1 MALRTAV
8 FIDGANFRGNLRD
21 FGFTSELSNGRVYRL
36 EERHFNWDE
45 FFSGVLDKFNAETG
59 WEHQLI
65 RVHWYSAAT
74 ISPWPRKY
82 EFPLSQ
88 KVVTEHSGI
97 KGLTTDVVLEK
108 ARDWYSRERSYFER
122 LREDTFERIQREI
135 NFLEFRYVGQYK
147 VLPLQASSIQE
158 RSGEIEYRGTR
169 VGEKGVDLGI
179 AVDMIAKMPYYDVAI
194 LVSGDADFLPV
205 VGYLKDHLKYVYQ
218 FSIAKG
224 VPPSIRYLS
233 PYLKGKVDCFESYNE
248 LELLDKFL
256 LREKGIPPD
265 ILVAIDNRI
274 TQLSDG
280 TYQPTMLV
288 PDR

>member
-1 MALRTAV
+1 M
-8 FIDGANFRGNLRD
+8 
-21 FGFTSELSNGRVYRL
+21 
-36 EERHFNWDE
+36 
-45 FFSGVLDKFNAETG
+45 
-59 WEHQLI
+59 
-65 RVHWYSAAT
+65 
-74 ISPWPRKY
+74 
-82 EFPLSQ
+82 
-88 KVVTEHSGI
+88 
-97 KGLTTDVVLEK
+97 
-108 ARDWYSRERSYFER
+108 
-122 LREDTFERIQREI
+122 
-135 NFLEFRYVGQYK
+135 
-147 VLPLQASSIQE
+147 
-158 RSGEIEYRGTR
+158 
-169 VGEKGVDLGI
+169 GEKGVDLGI

>member
-147 VLPLQASSIQE
+147 VLPL
-158 RSGEIEYRGTR
+158 
-169 VGEKGVDLGI
+169 
-179 AVDMIAKMPYYDVAI
+179 
-194 LVSGDADFLPV
+194 
-205 VGYLKDHLKYVYQ
+205 
-218 FSIAKG
+218 
-224 VPPSIRYLS
+224 
-233 PYLKGKVDCFESYNE
+233 
-248 LELLDKFL
+248 
-256 LREKGIPPD
+256 
-265 ILVAIDNRI
+265 
-274 TQLSDG
+274 
-280 TYQPTMLV
+280 
-288 PDR
+288 